1 MAAGIASKYTSC
13 RESREHHVPGSR
25 PGKVEPAPAQHHIV
39 DDQRRPQDHRLDD
52 DPESAQR
59 DRSEQGQDRRPTR
72 RPVDVGPLIGQGRP
86 GRPNRL
92 RLARQDDHGRRHEE
106 ASHEGRDHGL
116 DDHGQQQHGQRR
128 PVNGDDD
135 QQELP

>member
-1 MAAGIASKYTSC
+1 M
-13 RESREHHVPGSR
+13 
-25 PGKVEPAPAQHHIV
+25 
-39 DDQRRPQDHRLDD
+39 DD

-86 GRPNRL
+86 GRPDRL
-92 RLARQDDHGRRHEE
+92 RLARQDDHRRRHEE